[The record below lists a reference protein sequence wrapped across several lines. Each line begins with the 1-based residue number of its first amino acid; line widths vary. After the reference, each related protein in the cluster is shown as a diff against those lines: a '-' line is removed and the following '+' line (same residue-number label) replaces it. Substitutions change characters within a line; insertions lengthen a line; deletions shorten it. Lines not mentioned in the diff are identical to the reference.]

1 MEQEEECGGGVF
13 DCRDPFSTHHEFIK
27 RNTLRTPNSGCTVF
41 TSTQTGWHRKPSESR
56 HTMCE
61 HEDQT
66 QLYNDVFGEYQ
77 HCEDC
82 DTYLEDGQAL

>member
-1 MEQEEECGGGVF
+1 
-13 DCRDPFSTHHEFIK
+13 
-27 RNTLRTPNSGCTVF
+27 
-41 TSTQTGWHRKPSESR
+41 
-56 HTMCE
+56 MCE

-66 QLYNDVFGEYQ
+66 QLYNDEFGAYQ